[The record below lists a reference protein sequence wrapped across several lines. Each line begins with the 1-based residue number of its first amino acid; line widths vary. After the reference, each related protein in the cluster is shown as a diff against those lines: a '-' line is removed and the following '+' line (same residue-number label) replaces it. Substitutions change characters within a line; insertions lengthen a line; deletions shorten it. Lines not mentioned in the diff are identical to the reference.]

1 MKNLLK
7 TELRKALKNKF
18 FVFSVLLGLI
28 FVIISAFYVLRGYYS
43 DNGILA
49 GLSRIEEEGIQQ
61 ETTLEGTTLY
71 NSWIGGEGFS
81 LGYTLFFT
89 LLPILAM
96 LPCGLAISEELR
108 GGYLHVIVPKC
119 GRKNYFLSK
128 IISAFVAGGLAVT
141 IPLVFSLLLISLFI
155 PAITPNIIY
164 FMYYPIMHGDIF
176 SQIIYSYPILF
187 TVLYL
192 CIDFVFSGL
201 IACLSI
207 SAAFLFKHR
216 AAPIVVP
223 FLFIIGSDMARS
235 FLYYISYVQIS
246 PLKLLHAM
254 PVEGSSKAPVMLA
267 WLLIFLLLTVPFIM
281 IRGCKREIL

>member
-18 FVFSVLLGLI
+18 FIFSVLLGMF
-28 FVIISAFYVLRGYYS
+28 FVIISAFYVLRVYYS
-43 DNGILA
+43 ELGTIGI
-49 GLSRIEEEGIQQ
+49 INQIKEKGIQQ
-61 ETTLEGTTLY
+61 NPIIEGTTLY
-71 NSWIGGEGFS
+71 NSWIGGEGLS

-89 LLPILAM
+89 LLPVLAM

-155 PAITPNIIY
+155 PAITPNVIY
-164 FMYYPIMHGDIF
+164 FMYYPISHGDF
-176 SQIIYSYPILF
+176 LSGIIYTYPMLF
-187 TVLYL
+187 TALYL

-223 FLFIIGSDMARS
+223 FLFIIGSDMARA
-235 FLYYISYVQIS
+235 FLYYICYVQIS
-246 PLKLLHAM
+246 PLILLHAIPM
-254 PVEGSSKAPVMLA
+254 AGSSKAPVMLA
-267 WLLIFLLLTVPFIM
+267 WLLIFFFMTVPFIM
-281 IRGCKREIL
+281 IRGCKREIS